1 MIVRKRGMVLQFVK
15 CGRWKGWSDFV
26 NDGCLNLPAVGKLGL
41 IRFEDDKIAG
51 LSEPQIVGWLV

>member
-41 IRFEDDKIAG
+41 IRFEDNKIMG
-51 LSEPQIVGWLV
+51 VT